1 MGSLLRGLLGR
12 TLMTKHLDQVND
24 YEEEAHLQAL
34 LEEYG
39 IEEVLSRN
47 DTLEDTILPP
57 QDELPEWLKD

>member
-1 MGSLLRGLLGR
+1 
-12 TLMTKHLDQVND
+12 MTEYLDQVND

-39 IEEVLSRN
+39 IEEMLSRN